1 MNETQIIHYTA
12 QAIELVLH
20 LSMPAI
26 IAATV
31 VGLIVGLFQALTSIQ
46 EQTLPH
52 AFKLIAIMFAIAATV
67 RWLGPELLLFTQN
80 AFDQIAQVR
89 HR

>member
-1 MNETQIIHYTA
+1 MNENSFLFFTA
-12 QAIELVLH
+12 QAMKLVLY

-26 IAATV
+26 VVATL
-31 VGLIVGLFQALTSIQ
+31 VGLIIGLFQALTSIQ

-52 AFKLIAIMFAIAATV
+52 GFKLVAVMVAIGVTV
-67 RWLGPELLLFTQN
+67 RWLGPELYNYTISI
-80 AFDQIAQVR
+80 FDQIALV

>member
-1 MNETQIIHYTA
+1 MNETQIIHFTA
-12 QAIELVLH
+12 QAMELVLY

-67 RWLGPELLLFTQN
+67 RWLGPELQLFTQN

>member
-1 MNETQIIHYTA
+1 MNETQIIHFTA
-12 QAIELVLH
+12 QAMDLVLY

>member
-1 MNETQIIHYTA
+1 MNETQIIHFTA
-12 QAIELVLH
+12 QAMELVLY
-20 LSMPAI
+20 LSLPAI
-26 IAATV
+26 LAATIA
-31 VGLIVGLFQALTSIQ
+31 GLIVGLFQALTCIQ

>member
-1 MNETQIIHYTA
+1 MNETQIIHFTA
-12 QAIELVLH
+12 QAMELVLY

-52 AFKLIAIMFAIAATV
+52 AFKLIAIMFAVAATV

>member
-1 MNETQIIHYTA
+1 MNENQIIHFTA
-12 QAIELVLH
+12 KAMELILY
-20 LSMPAI
+20 LSLPAI

-52 AFKLIAIMFAIAATV
+52 AFKLIAIMFAITATV

-80 AFDQIAQVR
+80 AFEQIAQVR
-89 HR
+89 HH

>member
-1 MNETQIIHYTA
+1 MNETQIIHFTA
-12 QAIELVLH
+12 QAMELVLY
-20 LSMPAI
+20 LSLPAI
-26 IAATV
+26 LSATL

-52 AFKLIAIMFAIAATV
+52 GFKLVAIMLALAATV
-67 RWLGPELLLFTQN
+67 QWLGPELFLFTQN
-80 AFDQIAQVR
+80 AFDQIPLVQ

>member
-1 MNETQIIHYTA
+1 MNETQIIHFTA
-12 QAIELVLH
+12 QAMELVLY
-20 LSMPAI
+20 LSLPAI
-26 IAATV
+26 LAATIA
-31 VGLIVGLFQALTSIQ
+31 GLIVGLFQALTSIQ

>member
-1 MNETQIIHYTA
+1 MNETQIIHFTA
-12 QAIELVLH
+12 QAMELVLY

-80 AFDQIAQVR
+80 AFDQIDQVR